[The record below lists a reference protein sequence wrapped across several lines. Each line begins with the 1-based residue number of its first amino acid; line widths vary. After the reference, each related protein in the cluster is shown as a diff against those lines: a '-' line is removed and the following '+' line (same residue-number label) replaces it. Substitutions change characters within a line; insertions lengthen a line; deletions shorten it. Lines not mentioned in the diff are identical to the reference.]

1 MRMSLFKTVLAIG
14 LFSFGM
20 QTWAA
25 TTVKNGSKNG
35 PSNSP
40 PENILY
46 IVHIIPGD
54 ATNYTVSKE
63 IADIEKSTR
72 LSIKDFSEKHPS
84 CKFKQEFTLQ
94 TGPENLLYEK
104 VKSITATPG
113 KKAVVGFSR
122 SSLARLA
129 AKAAEGSD
137 LIGISIG
144 ASADD
149 LKSFNTRFVTL
160 ASPWQEQWKS
170 LLAEMR
176 KSSCAAGNTLVIGD
190 VRDSYS
196 FNFRKA
202 AADSGFNK
210 AFNFDSKEV
219 KTGFET
225 MAHDTKCIFLA
236 MNISTSQQLFSQLL
250 KANWKGTIFGTGDW
264 YYYSGELKELLHS
277 SKLADQTR
285 VIVPTGW
292 NPEESKTSKD
302 FTVRLESVL
311 GHKPDPNG
319 AYSYDAVQ
327 LALGYLCLDI
337 DPTVYAPEKLSKL
350 NLVRSYKGISAG
362 GNYLNPIRLVTYDGQ

>member
-1 MRMSLFKTVLAIG
+1 MRINSLKLILVVSLFAFGFQSLCATVAK
-14 LFSFGM
+14 
-20 QTWAA
+20 
-25 TTVKNGSKNG
+25 VKSL
-35 PSNSP
+35 
-40 PENILY
+40 ENILY
-46 IVHIIPGD
+46 VVHIIPGD

-63 IADIEKSTR
+63 MSDIEKSTR
-72 LSIKDFSEKHPS
+72 LSIKEFSEKHSS

-94 TGPENLLYEK
+94 TGPETLLYEK

-129 AKAAEGSD
+129 AKAADGSE

-144 ASADD
+144 AAADD
-149 LKSFNTRFVTL
+149 LKSFNKRFVTM
-160 ASPWQEQWKS
+160 ASPWLEQWKS
-170 LLAEMR
+170 LLTEMR
-176 KSSCAAGNTLVIGD
+176 HSSCSAANTLVIGD

-202 AADSGFNK
+202 AADAGFSK
-210 AFNFDSKEV
+210 ALIFDSKEV
-219 KTGFET
+219 KSSFES
-225 MAHDTKCIFLA
+225 MARDAKCVFLA

-250 KANWKGTIFGTGDW
+250 KSNWKGTIFGTGDW
-264 YYYSGELKELLHS
+264 YFYSGELKELLHGA
-277 SKLADQTR
+277 KLGDKTR

-292 NPEESKTSKD
+292 NPEETKTSKD
-302 FTVRLESVL
+302 FTVRLDAVL

-337 DPTVYAPEKLSKL
+337 DPTVFAPEKLSKL
-350 NLVRSYKGISAG
+350 NLVRAYKGISSG
-362 GNYLNPIRLVTYDGQ
+362 GNYLNPIRLVTFDGQ